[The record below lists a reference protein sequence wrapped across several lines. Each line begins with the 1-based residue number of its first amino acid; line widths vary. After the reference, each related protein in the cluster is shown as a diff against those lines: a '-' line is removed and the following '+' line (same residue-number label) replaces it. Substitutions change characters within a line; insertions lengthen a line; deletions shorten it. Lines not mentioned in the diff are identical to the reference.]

1 MRRWSLLPLLLV
13 ACASGSEATRPDPH
27 PSATTGTAAASG
39 GSSGPSLYERLG
51 GRTAITALLDDA
63 VNNIATDP
71 RVKRRFGNANPE
83 HLKGNLVDLLCER
96 AGGPFVYK
104 GRNMADAHEGMMI
117 RDDEFDALMDD
128 IAKSFDKFKVPA
140 AERRESLAILGQMRG
155 AVVGH

>member
-1 MRRWSLLPLLLV
+1 MVPVTSTRAVVAALLSMACLL
-13 ACASGSEATRPDPH
+13 AGCA
-27 PSATTGTAAASG
+27 PSPPAP
-39 GSSGPSLYERLG
+39 GPSLYERLG

>member
-1 MRRWSLLPLLLV
+1 MVPVTSTRAVVAALLSMACLL
-13 ACASGSEATRPDPH
+13 AGCA
-27 PSATTGTAAASG
+27 PSPPAP
-39 GSSGPSLYERLG
+39 GPSLYERLG

-71 RVKRRFGNANPE
+71 RVNRRFGNANPE
-83 HLKGNLVDLLCER
+83 HLIGNLVDLLCER